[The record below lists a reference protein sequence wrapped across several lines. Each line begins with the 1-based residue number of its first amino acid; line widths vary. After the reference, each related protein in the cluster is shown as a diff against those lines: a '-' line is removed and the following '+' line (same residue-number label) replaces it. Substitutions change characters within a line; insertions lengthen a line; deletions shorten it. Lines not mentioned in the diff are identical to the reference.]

1 MEQQGISTPRPLQ
14 PGPSVGDSV
23 FLAEAGP
30 GFIPAELH
38 RDDLAAKRE
47 NAVQA
52 SEFHRRKLLESEA
65 VVVSCDSA
73 LGTLKDQLGDATPG
87 QTYSR

>member
-1 MEQQGISTPRPLQ
+1 MEQGQTISSPRPLQ
-14 PGPSVGDSV
+14 PVGDSA

-47 NAVQA
+47 IAVQA
-52 SEFHRRKLLESEA
+52 SEFHRRKLAEAEA

-73 LGTLKDQLGDATPG
+73 LGALREHLGDATTPG
-87 QTYSR
+87 QPYSR